1 MMNYSSEKEMYPDV
15 IYWLNIYLQHKY
27 PKATIK
33 SYDTSKENLC
43 EFIRRHKLS
52 KYFSES
58 ETYIIKVDVTGIV
71 IYREKCFLAFVE
83 CKLNSISLKDVSQ
96 IIGYSKV
103 VKPVLSL
110 IISPQGI
117 STPVNRLI
125 NIYRRYDILTY
136 QDDLKVRI
144 AKWNKSTK
152 DIDIST
158 LLPHGEHL

>member
-1 MMNYSSEKEMYPDV
+1 
-15 IYWLNIYLQHKY
+15 
-27 PKATIK
+27 
-33 SYDTSKENLC
+33 
-43 EFIRRHKLS
+43 LS

-58 ETYIIKVDVTGIV
+58 ESYVIKVDITGV
-71 IYREKCFLAFVE
+71 VQYNGKCLLAFVE
-83 CKLNSISLKDVSQ
+83 CKLKSISLKDVSQ

-103 VKPVLSL
+103 AKPVLSL

-117 STPVNRLI
+117 STPVNKLI

-152 DIDIST
+152 DIDVST

>member
-1 MMNYSSEKEMYPDV
+1 MTKYNSEKELYPDV
-15 IYWLNIYLQHKY
+15 IYWLNTYLQYKY
-27 PKATIK
+27 PRATIK
-33 SYDTSKENLC
+33 SYDTSRENLC
-43 EFIRRHKLS
+43 EFIRRHNLS

-58 ETYIIKVDVTGIV
+58 ESYVIKVDITGV
-71 IYREKCFLAFVE
+71 VQYNGKCLLAFVE
-83 CKLNSISLKDVSQ
+83 CKLKSISLKDVSQ

-103 VKPVLSL
+103 AKPVLSL

-117 STPVNRLI
+117 STPVNKLI

-152 DIDIST
+152 DIDVST